1 MEYAIYGQI
10 YIPELGKYKGSVGSC
25 SRVLHVSFSCFHGLE
40 VLLSIY
46 YIVLGGLERKVGSA
60 YQDFMDSMDELLRS
74 VTTYL
79 LT

>member
-46 YIVLGGLERKVGSA
+46 YIV
-60 YQDFMDSMDELLRS
+60 ELDWEAWKGKLA
-74 VTTYL
+74 VLIKTLWTAWMNY
-79 LT
+79 